1 IDTAAG
7 VEQAVSIASTPG
19 IDLVLIGTGDLGLSY
34 AGRGLGDEAVETGCR
49 HVQEACARASIAC
62 GIFTGNLGKA
72 LERRDEGYQL
82 VVLASDVD
90 VMRDAFDGATRV
102 FAENSP

>member
-1 IDTAAG
+1 MLPPTAFIPVAEDTG
-7 VEQAVSIASTPG
+7 
-19 IDLVLIGTGDLGLSY
+19 LIEPLGEWVM
-34 AGRGLGDEAVETGCR
+34 A
-49 HVQEACARASIAC
+49 EACKAANVPC
-62 GIFTGNLGKA
+62 GIFTGNLAKA
-72 LERRDEGYQL
+72 LERREKGYQL